1 MFEARVEPPKTRAK
15 TSAKITFPLVRK
27 RLVAFS
33 KSSGWGSSSSRYFV
47 MD

>member
-1 MFEARVEPPKTRAK
+1 MFEARVEPPNTSAK
-15 TSAKITFPLVRK
+15 IRAKITFPLVKKLRGA
-27 RLVAFS
+27 LS